1 MSSGRRDLWLS
12 ALTPRHRGA
21 DVPSMH
27 HEAIDELRWLRSE
40 IEALIFTRT
49 CGGPYSAADRA
60 WYSELCKREAAL
72 LRTIE
77 AA

>member
-1 MSSGRRDLWLS
+1 MQ
-12 ALTPRHRGA
+12 
-21 DVPSMH
+21 

-49 CGGPYSAADRA
+49 CGGPYGAADRA
-60 WYSELCKREAAL
+60 RYSELCRREAVL
-72 LRTIE
+72 LLTIE

>member
-1 MSSGRRDLWLS
+1 MQ
-12 ALTPRHRGA
+12 
-21 DVPSMH
+21 

-49 CGGPYSAADRA
+49 CGGLYSASDRA
-60 WYSELCKREAAL
+60 RYSELCKREAAL
-72 LRTIE
+72 LGTIE

>member
-1 MSSGRRDLWLS
+1 MQ
-12 ALTPRHRGA
+12 
-21 DVPSMH
+21 

-49 CGGPYSAADRA
+49 CGGLYSASDRA
-60 WYSELCKREAAL
+60 RYSELCEREAAL
-72 LRTIE
+72 LGTIE